1 MDIKHN
7 FLDAKL
13 FKIAKMPVSAV
24 RTATFFSFM
33 PGKYDNQLGFFLI
46 TCLQENLIRSK
57 IMTAGVLFFFVLGF
71 SFIFVGEEM

>member
-1 MDIKHN
+1 MDIKYN

-24 RTATFFSFM
+24 RTATLFSFI
-33 PGKYDNQLGFFLI
+33 PGKYDNQLFFLI

-57 IMTAGVLFFFVLGF
+57 IMTAGVLFFFVLDF
-71 SFIFVGEEM
+71 SFIFVGEEL